1 MLKEWLTRLRYLM
14 FPKPTREID
23 DELQFH
29 IERQTQEYIAAGM
42 TPREARRKA
51 VVAFGGIESAR
62 AQSHEQRP
70 SFFLGTLLQDVG
82 YALRQLQKSRGFTI
96 TAVLTLALGIGANAA
111 IFTLVN
117 AVLLKNLPVVD
128 PSTLIRIGNT
138 NECCVN
144 FGTAGDSGQVDGNS
158 YALFDTDTWQQLQ
171 KNAPEFEE
179 LAAMRAGSSQLIAR
193 RDKTQ
198 ESARPVNGEFV
209 SSNYFRTFGLQT
221 QIGRIFF
228 TDADDVIGAPLVAVM
243 SYDTWQNNYAGDPSV
258 VGSTFWIN
266 TKAVIVTGIAPK
278 GFYGDR
284 LSSDP
289 PNFYFPIESM
299 PVLTSATFVHEPGM
313 RWLYIIGRVKPG
325 VALAPLQAKIT
336 ELVRQSLAPTKPFSG
351 EQGKRALAK
360 AHVVLSPGGAGIQEM
375 QDNYAS
381 KLKLLMWISGLV
393 LLIACANI
401 ANLLLVRG
409 TNRRAEMSIRT
420 ALGAMR
426 TRIVRQLITESIVL
440 SIIGGMA
447 GLAVA
452 YAGTRML
459 LAMAFPGAQN
469 IPIEASPSGVVL
481 AFAFGVSLLTGILF
495 GVAPAWIT
503 SNANPADVLR
513 SGSRSTSSGASL
525 LQRSLVVL
533 QSALAL
539 VLLVGAG
546 MFIQSL
552 NKLRNIDLKLDST
565 NRYIVHFN
573 PQAAGYT
580 PAQVEA
586 LYRTIEDRFHAI
598 PGVRKVGVSS
608 NTPMEAN
615 NSGDGVQIQ
624 GQPFLNDGASWVR
637 GNAEYFDSVGTHVL
651 MGRGFTSQDTSTSPA
666 VAVVNQAFVKGFF
679 KPGENPIGHRFGAPG
694 TQSSGDF
701 EIVGVVEDTAY
712 SSATWKDHHM
722 YFLPMTQR
730 IPESVRKSPIEK
742 DTSLYA
748 EAIVI
753 QTARPVENMQSTA
766 RQTLAAIN
774 PNLSVVKFQ
783 TFDEQISDRFT
794 EERMITRLM
803 TLFSILALLLA
814 TLGLYGV
821 TAYTVARRTSEIGI
835 RMALGANRSSVVGMI
850 MRGAM
855 LQTAIGL
862 CLIGIPVA
870 WFCVRYIQSQL
881 YESKGMNL
889 TVLAIATLT
898 LTAAAA
904 AAGLIPALRASST
917 SPSLALRTE

>member
-1 MLKEWLTRLRYLM
+1 MLREWWTRLRFLM
-14 FPKPTREID
+14 SPKPHREID

-29 IERQTQEYIAAGM
+29 IERQAQEYIATGM
-42 TPREARRKA
+42 TPQKARRKA
-51 VVAFGGIESAR
+51 VVEFGGIESVR

-70 SFFLGTLLQDVG
+70 SFFLGTLLQDVS
-82 YALRQLQKSRGFTI
+82 YALRQLRKSRGFTV
-96 TAVLTLALGIGANAA
+96 TAVLTLALGIGGNAA

-117 AVLLKNLPVVD
+117 AILLKNLPVVD

-138 NECCVN
+138 TECCVN
-144 FGTAGDSGQVDGNS
+144 EGTAEDYGTAEEGS
-158 YALFDTDTWQQLQ
+158 YALFATDTWRQLQ

-179 LAAMRAGSSQLIAR
+179 LAAMESGFGTIIAR
-193 RDKTQ
+193 PGKSQ
-198 ESARPVNGEFV
+198 EARSVTGEFV
-209 SSNYFRTFGLQT
+209 SGNYFRTFGLQT
-221 QIGRIFF
+221 SMGRLF
-228 TDADDVIGAPLVAVM
+228 TDADNVIGAPLVAVM
-243 SYDTWQNNYAGDPSV
+243 SYNTWQNNYGSDPSI

-266 TKAVIVTGIAPK
+266 TKAVTITGIAPK

-284 LSSDP
+284 LSSAP
-289 PNFYFPIESM
+289 PDFYLPIESV
-299 PVLTSATFVHEPGM
+299 PVLTNRTFVHEPGM
-313 RWLYIIGRVKPG
+313 RWLYIIGRLKPG
-325 VALAPLQAKIT
+325 VATAPLQAKIT
-336 ELVRQSLAPTKPFSG
+336 GLVRQSLAPTTAFSG
-351 EQGKRALAK
+351 EQGKRALAR
-360 AHVVLSPGGAGIQEM
+360 AHVVLSPGGAGIQDM
-375 QDNYAS
+375 QDSYAS

-393 LLIACANI
+393 LLIACGNI

-409 TNRRAEMSIRT
+409 MNRREEMSVRA
-420 ALGAMR
+420 ALGARR
-426 TRIVRQLITESIVL
+426 TRIIRQLLTESIVL
-440 SIIGGMA
+440 SIISGMA
-447 GLAVA
+447 GLIVA

-469 IPIEASPSGVVL
+469 MPIDARPSGVVL
-481 AFAFGVSLLTGILF
+481 AFAFGISLLTGILF

-503 SNANPADVLR
+503 SNANPADALR
-513 SGSRSTSSGASL
+513 SGTRTTTSGASL
-525 LQRSLVVL
+525 LQRSLIVL

-552 NKLRNIDLKLDST
+552 NKLRNIDLKLNAT
-565 NRYIVHFN
+565 NRYIIHFN
-573 PQAAGYT
+573 PQAAGYS

-598 PGVRKVGVSS
+598 PGVQKVGISS

-624 GQPFLNDGASWVR
+624 GQPYLNDGASWVR
-637 GNAEYFDSVGTHVL
+637 GNAEYFDSVGTRVL
-651 MGRGFTSQDTSTSPA
+651 MGRGFTTRDTSTSPA
-666 VAVVNQAFVKGFF
+666 VAVVNQSFVERFF
-679 KPGENPIGHRFGAPG
+679 KPGENPIGRRFGSPG

-712 SSATWKDHHM
+712 SSATWKNHHM
-722 YFLPMTQR
+722 YFIPMTQR
-730 IPESVRKSPIEK
+730 IPESARRRPIEQ
-742 DTSLYA
+742 DTGLYA
-748 EAIVI
+748 GAIVI
-753 QTARPVENMQSTA
+753 QTDRLMDNMESIA

-783 TFDEQISDRFT
+783 TFDEQIADRFT
-794 EERMITRLM
+794 QDRMITRLM

-862 CLIGIPVA
+862 AAIGIPAA
-870 WFCVRYIQSQL
+870 WFCVRYIESQL
-881 YESKGMNL
+881 YESRGMSLAVL
-889 TVLAIATLT
+889 TIATLT
-898 LTAAAA
+898 LIAAAA
-904 AAGLIPALRASST
+904 AAGLIPAQRAAST
-917 SPSLALRTE
+917 NPSQALRTE